1 MPERRQSESSGALT
15 HTHTHRP
22 PKHHTTGASTR
33 SLSANL
39 LPRSLLLSCPWPAP
53 GRPPKRPVPPPSRGC
68 CAASRADGRAPCG
81 CRLPAGRVGV
91 ATRHTRAVKWEVTS
105 RRVDYKRPLCCCC
118 GTKASTAQVR
128 NIKDVDYRSCCCN
141 GEVTVHMKD
150 PKETL
155 HIEGFGD
162 KDALKAIYKGLTKA
176 VADLKVNLL
185 SGV

>member
-1 MPERRQSESSGALT
+1 MVQNPHYAKGPAQPPAMPPQPYAAPPQPYAQSVPQPHPVAPPQAPVTAPPQPQRMNSEVEIFNGTIHPACCCCFPTPSS
-15 HTHTHRP
+15 
-22 PKHHTTGASTR
+22 
-33 SLSANL
+33 
-39 LPRSLLLSCPWPAP
+39 C
-53 GRPPKRPVPPPSRGC
+53 
-68 CAASRADGRAPCG
+68 
-81 CRLPAGRVGV
+81 
-91 ATRHTRAVKWEVTS
+91 AVKWEVTS